1 MPCRF
6 KEPFVSMIAFGCST
20 LKGCVIFLPKISRRK
35 FTMMVAFCGI
45 FAPIFEQ
52 DRCDFNGLNNK
63 HDHGG
68 FRNWI

>member
-1 MPCRF
+1 
-6 KEPFVSMIAFGCST
+6 
-20 LKGCVIFLPKISRRK
+20 
-35 FTMMVAFCGI
+35 MMVAFCGI